1 MSTILESEIDVSYGF
16 NLDWTHKLNVAIGHE
31 NWTEDLGFIPT
42 LCVHTSC
49 ETSRPLSYTLSDVG
63 HVFNSYDW
71 AYSFHKLSE
80 LSLLL

>member
-1 MSTILESEIDVSYGF
+1 MSTILESEIEVSYAF
-16 NLDWTHKLNVAIGHE
+16 NLDWTRKLDVAIRHE
-31 NWTEDLGFIPT
+31 NWIEDLGLIPT

-49 ETSRPLSYTLSDVG
+49 ETLRRLSYILGDVG

-71 AYSFHKLSE
+71 AYSFDKLSE